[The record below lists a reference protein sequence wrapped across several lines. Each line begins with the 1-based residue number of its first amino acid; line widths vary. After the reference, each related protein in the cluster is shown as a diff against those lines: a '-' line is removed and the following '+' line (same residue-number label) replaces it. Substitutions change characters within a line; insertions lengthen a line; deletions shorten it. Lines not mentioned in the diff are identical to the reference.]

1 MGESK
6 LKYGLRVLKNAS
18 FKKFTDCVNE
28 AHRISGKSKLAC
40 AREIVHCMRKFDAG
54 YNGFGI
60 GCHGRAVACDRPVWI
75 RG

>member
-28 AHRISGKSKLAC
+28 AHRIL
-40 AREIVHCMRKFDAG
+40 
-54 YNGFGI
+54 
-60 GCHGRAVACDRPVWI
+60 GRASLRAQWI
-75 RG
+75 SYTA